1 MALHPAYVALL
12 AFCFSPS
19 PVAQAT
25 GTVIVRVVS
34 DAGPIEHATVRI
46 GQAAGDTNAAGEV
59 ELPAVAGPAE
69 ITVERFGYGSKRAT
83 TTVKSGAP
91 TRVVVELEAE
101 SVVSE

>member
-59 ELPAVAGPAE
+59 ELTVAAGPAG
-69 ITVERFGYGSKRAT
+69 ITVERFGYGSKRLT

-91 TRVVVELEAE
+91 TPVAVEPQEEA
-101 SVVSE
+101 VP